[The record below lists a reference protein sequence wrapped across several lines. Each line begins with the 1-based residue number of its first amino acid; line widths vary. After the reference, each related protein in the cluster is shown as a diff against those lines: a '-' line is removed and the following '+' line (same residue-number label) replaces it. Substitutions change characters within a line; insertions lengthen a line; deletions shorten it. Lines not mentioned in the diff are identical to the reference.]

1 MQALEGI
8 KVIDFSKWLP
18 GQYCGMVLADYG
30 ADVIKV
36 EAPAGDP
43 CRTFAPACEPGLSFW
58 NLALNRNKRGLTL
71 NLKTEAGREILRRLA
86 AEADVL
92 LEGFRPGYLDSIGC
106 GYQDLQKLNPR
117 LIFCGITGFGETG
130 KFKHL
135 PAHDLNVIGLAGL
148 DSLDDTGELCVG
160 EVQVSALGSSLNAVA
175 AITLALYA
183 REKTGRGQRLDVNLY
198 DTALSLQIV
207 GIASRLGCRKVGG
220 SPFGRFGS
228 YYNIYKTRDG
238 RFLTVGT
245 IEPKFWKKF
254 CHLANVPELA
264 EQQFDFDH
272 EEEQIK
278 RIAAAVQSKTLAEW
292 ETLIGADEFCV
303 TPVRTVEEALDSK
316 LTRESGML
324 VQRREDVGEVTYVQ
338 PAFKMSG
345 TPGSIRRRAPRL
357 GEHNAEILQGL
368 GYGEAEQAQ
377 LKKDGAI

>member
-43 CRTFAPACEPGLSFW
+43 CRAFAPACEPGLSFW

-148 DSLDDTGELCVG
+148 DSLDDTGELCVC

-175 AITLALYA
+175 AITMALYA

-207 GIASRLGCRKVGG
+207 GIASRLGCRQVGG

>member
-43 CRTFAPACEPGLSFW
+43 CRGFTPQKEAGLSFW

-86 AEADVL
+86 AEADVF

-106 GYQDLQKLNPR
+106 GYEVLQKLNPR

-148 DSLDDTGELCVG
+148 DSLDDAGQLCVG

-175 AITLALYA
+175 AITMALYA
-183 REKTGRGQRLDVNLY
+183 REKTGKGQRLDINLY

-207 GIASRLGCRKVGG
+207 GIASRLGCRQVGG
-220 SPFGRFGS
+220 SPFGRLGS
-228 YYNIYKTRDG
+228 YYNIYKTKDG

-245 IEPKFWKKF
+245 IEPKFWRQF
-254 CHLANVPELA
+254 CHLINAPELA
-264 EQQFDFDH
+264 DQQFDFDH
-272 EEEQIK
+272 EDEQIK
-278 RIAAAVQSKTLAEW
+278 RIAAAVKTKTLAEW

-303 TPVRTVEEALDSK
+303 TPVHTVDEALDSDITK
-316 LTRESGML
+316 EAGML
-324 VQRREDVGEVTYVQ
+324 VKKQEDVGEITYVQ
-338 PAFKMSG
+338 PAFKMSA

-357 GEHNAEILQGL
+357 GEHNAEILQAL
-368 GYGEAEQAQ
+368 GYDTAGRAQ

>member
-106 GYQDLQKLNPR
+106 GYQDLQKLNPH

-175 AITLALYA
+175 AITMALYA
-183 REKTGRGQRLDVNLY
+183 REKTGLGQRLDVNLY

-207 GIASRLGCRKVGG
+207 GIASRLGCRQVGG